1 MNLDNIAKN
10 LAEIKEDISRHSQK
24 PEAVKLVVASK
35 YVDSEGVK
43 KVFDAGHKIM
53 GENRIQ
59 SLREK
64 KEILDLE
71 EKYNTVSWHFIGNLQ
86 KNKVKYIID
95 YVDLIHSVNK
105 LSLAKEINKRAAS
118 AGRVVDILLEVNI
131 SGEESKEG
139 YLVDELLGQLEE
151 LLAMEHINIKG
162 LMTMAPFTDDEAV
175 VRECFRELKSLKD
188 RLNSE
193 YFDGKLLELS
203 MGMTNDYK
211 IALEEGATIIR
222 LGSKIFS

>member
-24 PEAVKLVVASK
+24 PEVVKLVVASK

-131 SGEESKEG
+131 SGEDSKEG

-175 VRECFRELKSLKD
+175 VRECFRGLKSLKD